1 LGRDDAELIVI
12 GKRPI
17 GELGNCNSEI
27 SQFENKYN
35 LHPKLKIQHD
45 RERIK
50 IRTKKF
56 AVAILNL
63 VDELPNRRS
72 ANIIGN
78 QLGRSASS
86 IASNYRA
93 ACRARSH
100 AEFISKIG
108 IVEEEADESTFWLD
122 IIPETKNSTVELI
135 TPLLNEAR
143 ELTAIFT
150 AANTKQNKV
159 IKNSK

>member
-1 LGRDDAELIVI
+1 
-12 GKRPI
+12 
-17 GELGNCNSEI
+17 
-27 SQFENKYN
+27 
-35 LHPKLKIQHD
+35 
-45 RERIK
+45 
-50 IRTKKF
+50 
-56 AVAILNL
+56 
-63 VDELPNRRS
+63 
-72 ANIIGN
+72 
-78 QLGRSASS
+78 LGRSASS

-150 AANTKQNKV
+150 AASKTAKQNKA
-159 IKNSK
+159 IKNAK

>member
-1 LGRDDAELIVI
+1 MTEKEL
-12 GKRPI
+12 
-17 GELGNCNSEI
+17 
-27 SQFENKYN
+27 
-35 LHPKLKIQHD
+35 
-45 RERIK
+45 K

-56 AVAILNL
+56 AVAILNF
-63 VDELPNRRS
+63 VDEFPNRRS

-86 IASNYRA
+86 VASNYWA

-108 IVEEEADESTFWLD
+108 IVEEEADESAFWLD
-122 IIPETKNSTVELI
+122 IIPDTKNSTVELI

-150 AANTKQNKV
+150 AASKTAKQNKTQNKSEK
-159 IKNSK
+159 ISQFPNSKISKL

>member
-1 LGRDDAELIVI
+1 MTEKEL
-12 GKRPI
+12 
-17 GELGNCNSEI
+17 
-27 SQFENKYN
+27 
-35 LHPKLKIQHD
+35 
-45 RERIK
+45 K
-50 IRTKKF
+50 IRTQKF
-56 AVAILNL
+56 AVEILNF
-63 VDELPNRRS
+63 VDRLPNRRS

-100 AEFISKIG
+100 AEFIAKIG
-108 IVEEEADESTFWLD
+108 IVEEEADESAFWLNV
-122 IIPETKNSTVELI
+122 IPDTKNSTTELI

-150 AANTKQNKV
+150 AASKTAKQNKSNK
-159 IKNSK
+159 ISQFPNSKISK